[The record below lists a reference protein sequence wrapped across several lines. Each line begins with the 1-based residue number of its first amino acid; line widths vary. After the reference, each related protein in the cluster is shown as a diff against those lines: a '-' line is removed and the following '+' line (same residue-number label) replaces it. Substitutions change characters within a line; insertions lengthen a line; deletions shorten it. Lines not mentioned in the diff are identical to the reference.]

1 MDAFVV
7 RHCGRSVDCQSP
19 INATRVAAKQ
29 HAFRYRDARQSIAS
43 WLDSIQDRA
52 SSPAPREYRF
62 VPAFQVADGFELSIP
77 TSLTAMATTV
87 FENFGQPEIA
97 PVSPN
102 EPARTAVVAVV
113 IPCYRVEQSIADVI
127 NRIGPEVAL
136 VICVDDGCPA
146 GSGQAA
152 QQAADNDP
160 RVRILRHEQNMGVGA
175 AVVTGYKAALALGA
189 DIIVKLDG
197 DGQMAPEKIGDLIEL
212 ILRGEADYLKGNRF
226 FNLED
231 LRLMPR
237 LRVLGNT
244 GLSFLSKLS
253 SGYWNLFDP
262 TNGFTAIHATTAALL
277 PLNKLSKRYFFE
289 SDTLFRLNVLR
300 AVVLEVPMTA
310 HYAGE
315 HSSLS
320 ISKTVLEF
328 PFLHL
333 RNLFKRIFY
342 NYFLRD
348 FNMASI
354 NLVMGTLLLLF
365 GIVFGSVHWI
375 RGYAFDVLASP
386 GTVMLAAL
394 PVILGSQL
402 MLSFI
407 NFDLANVP
415 QRPLQRILR
424 RTIQSVSP
432 LRAASDIP
440 RSSNGE
446 SPR

>member
-1 MDAFVV
+1 
-7 RHCGRSVDCQSP
+7 
-19 INATRVAAKQ
+19 
-29 HAFRYRDARQSIAS
+29 
-43 WLDSIQDRA
+43 
-52 SSPAPREYRF
+52 
-62 VPAFQVADGFELSIP
+62 
-77 TSLTAMATTV
+77 
-87 FENFGQPEIA
+87 
-97 PVSPN
+97 
-102 EPARTAVVAVV
+102 
-113 IPCYRVEQSIADVI
+113 
-127 NRIGPEVAL
+127 
-136 VICVDDGCPA
+136 
-146 GSGQAA
+146 
-152 QQAADNDP
+152 
-160 RVRILRHEQNMGVGA
+160 
-175 AVVTGYKAALALGA
+175 VVTGYEAALALGA

-197 DGQMAPEKIGDLIEL
+197 DGQMAPEKIADLIDP

-226 FNLED
+226 FNVED

-237 LRVLGNT
+237 LRLLGNA

-262 TNGFTAIHATTAALL
+262 TNGFTAIHATAAALL
-277 PLNKLSKRYFFE
+277 PLNKLSKGYFFE

-300 AVVLEVPMTA
+300 AVVLEVPMAA

-320 ISKTVLEF
+320 IAKSLLEF

-333 RNLFKRIFY
+333 RNLIKRIFY
-342 NYFLRD
+342 DYFLRD

-354 NLVMGTLLLLF
+354 NLVLGTVLLLF
-365 GIVFGSVHWI
+365 GLTFGSVHWI

-402 MLSFI
+402 LLSFI

-415 QRPLQRILR
+415 RRPLQRMLR
-424 RTIQSVSP
+424 RTIP
-432 LRAASDIP
+432 AASLMAAAGDVP
-440 RSSNGE
+440 RASRPK